1 MTRKAQILSFLLRAS
16 LIDWKNGG
24 EKSKN
29 RNPIGTSTVQPLKTH
44 RKDIEIFLVTM
55 I

>member
-24 EKSKN
+24 EKKV
-29 RNPIGTSTVQPLKTH
+29 RTGIL
-44 RKDIEIFLVTM
+44 
-55 I
+55 